1 MSGAWVRRARLAAS
15 LGRPIPTKQVM
26 SLVSARAAVMLIIS
40 EEVNSIVI
48 SGSSFLEYVF
58 LQPGLEQLAITG
70 DGVPFLVEG
79 VVALVVTQ
87 GVGRCSAPL
96 GDGNGGDGPEGKHT
110 VVTRSTQVINDLFH
124 GVEAALTR
132 QLGLLLHPAAAF
144 HQPVAHAVGA
154 LGL

>member
-96 GDGNGGDGPEGKHT
+96 GDGNGGDGPGRSEERRVGKEWRWRGGGGGGEREGGGQGW
-110 VVTRSTQVINDLFH
+110 V
-124 GVEAALTR
+124 
-132 QLGLLLHPAAAF
+132 
-144 HQPVAHAVGA
+144 
-154 LGL
+154 